1 LGLYSQYKSIVHAYL
16 RGEARSELIFG
27 TALDVES
34 LKQVASLSYAS
45 FSAVAFLSALAF
57 CHCRPLAA
65 FVCQVETA
73 GLRRNSPLDEAD
85 RSFFEI
91 SAT

>member
-1 LGLYSQYKSIVHAYL
+1 MGLYSQYKCIVHAYL

-34 LKQVASLSYAS
+34 LKQVASLSLRC
-45 FSAVAFLSALAF
+45 FSAVAILTALAF
-57 CHCRPLAA
+57 CPCRPLAA
-65 FVCQVETA
+65 VVFQVETA
-73 GLRRNSPLDEAD
+73 GLGRNSPLDEAD

-91 SAT
+91 SAI